1 MTAGM
6 ITLGCPKNQVDSE
19 VMLGLLQ
26 AAGYEIVPPERARV
40 LIINTCGFI
49 TPAKEE
55 AIEVIMEAVRRKLQG
70 QIELLVV
77 TGCLAQRYPQQLFDE
92 IPEID
97 LLLGTGEIPRL
108 PLWLSRVRQGERA
121 LAVHQPHYD
130 YRQQLPRLLPAPG
143 FSAYLKIAE
152 GCSNRCAYCAIPL
165 IRGPLR
171 SRPQDVLLREA
182 EQLLGTGVKEL
193 IVVAQDTTAYGR
205 DLYGQ
210 AMLPQLLD
218 QLAGLGFPWVRLMY
232 CYPEGITP
240 QLVEVM
246 ARRANI
252 CRYLDIPLQH
262 ASPGLLRAMRRRGS
276 IEEVRQLLA
285 ELRRELPGLV
295 LRTTFMVGFPG
306 ESEVDFLCLLDFMQE
321 IKFERAGFFKF
332 VAEEGTAAAEL
343 PGQVPEQ
350 VKEER
355 YQQCMALQQRIS
367 HQYNQQLVG
376 RDVEVLL
383 EERLARKRGIYR
395 GRTRADAPEIDGLV
409 YVRAAEKPLAAGDLV
424 KVRIKSAFEY
434 DLKGDLLP

>member
-1 MTAGM
+1 MTAG
-6 ITLGCPKNQVDSE
+6 IISLGCPKNQVDSE
-19 VMLGLLQ
+19 VMLGLLK
-26 AAGYEIVPPERARV
+26 AAGYDIVPPDRARV

-55 AIEVIMEAVRRKLQG
+55 AIEVIMDAVRRKMQG

-77 TGCLAQRYPQQLFDE
+77 AGCLAQRYPQQLYDE

-108 PLWLSRVRQGERA
+108 PLWLSRVRQGERV
-121 LAVHQPHYD
+121 LAVGSPHYD
-130 YRQQLPRLLPAPG
+130 YSQQLPRLLPVPG
-143 FSAYLKIAE
+143 ITAYLKIAE

-171 SRPQDVLLREA
+171 SRPRDLLLREA
-182 EQLLGTGVKEL
+182 EQLLAGGVKEL
-193 IVVAQDTTAYGR
+193 VVVAQDTTAYGR
-205 DLYGQ
+205 DLYGRP
-210 AMLPQLLD
+210 MLPHLLD

-240 QLVEVM
+240 QLVEVL
-246 ARRANI
+246 ARRPNI

-262 ASPGLLRAMRRRGS
+262 ASPGLLRAMRRRGD
-276 IEEVRQLLA
+276 IDEVRQLIA
-285 ELRRELPGLV
+285 GLRRALPGLV

-306 ESEVDFLCLLDFMQE
+306 ESEADFECLLAFMQE
-321 IKFERAGFFKF
+321 IKFERAGFFKY
-332 VAEEGTAAAEL
+332 VAEEGTAAAVL

-355 YQQCMALQQRIS
+355 YQQCMTLQQQIS

-376 RDVEVLL
+376 RDLEVLL
-383 EERLARKRGIYR
+383 EERLARRRGIYR
-395 GRTRADAPEIDGLV
+395 GRTRSDAPEIDGRV
-409 YVRAAEKPLAAGDLV
+409 YVRAAGKPLRVGDLV
-424 KVRIKSAFEY
+424 TVRIRSTTEY
-434 DLKGDLLP
+434 DLKGDLLS